1 MFKPRSP
8 KEKYNNIVALPR
20 LFDKIR
26 ADKAGTLG
34 DYKVGPTSELDRQ
47 LQAFLGFDFD
57 MMLSKSD
64 ADQSDDDMWKVLV
77 ETIAD
82 KKIPDE
88 HEINTWSENMLNMKL
103 AEDPERVPYRDI
115 VIEKMNLSP
124 DITTFDWLEMTD
136 TM

>member
-26 ADKAGTLG
+26 AEKAGTLG
-34 DYKVGPTSELDRQ
+34 DYKVGPTSELDKQ

-57 MMLSKSD
+57 LLLSQSD
-64 ADQSDDDMWKVLV
+64 ADQSDEYLFNTLV
-77 ETIAD
+77 QTIPD

-88 HEINTWSENMLNMKL
+88 GEVNTWSETMLNMKL
-103 AEDPERVPYRDI
+103 AEDPERVPYRNI

-124 DITTFDWLEMTD
+124 EITTFDWLEMTD
-136 TM
+136 NM

>member
-34 DYKVGPTSELDRQ
+34 DYKVGATSELDKQ

-57 MMLSKSD
+57 LLLSQSD
-64 ADQSDDDMWKVLV
+64 ANQSDEDLFNMLV
-77 ETIAD
+77 QAIPD

-88 HEINTWSENMLNMKL
+88 GEINTWSETMLNMKL
-103 AEDPERVPYRDI
+103 SEDPERIPYRNI

-124 DITTFDWLEMTD
+124 EVTTFDWLEMTD
-136 TM
+136 NM